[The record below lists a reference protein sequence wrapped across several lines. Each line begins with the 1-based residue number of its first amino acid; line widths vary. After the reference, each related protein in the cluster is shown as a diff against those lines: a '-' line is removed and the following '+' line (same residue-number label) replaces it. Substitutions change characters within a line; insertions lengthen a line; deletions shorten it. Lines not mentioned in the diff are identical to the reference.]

1 MRTNITIEFSN
12 MNKRKRGID
21 WRGCT
26 FACNNRWQYQV
37 AYMPAINSNSN
48 KILLCKVF
56 YVSHNDLA
64 GATEPA

>member
-1 MRTNITIEFSN
+1 MIIKIAIVFSK

-37 AYMPAINSNSN
+37 VYMPAINSNSN
-48 KILLCKVF
+48 KILLCKF
-56 YVSHNDLA
+56 FCVSII
-64 GATEPA
+64 